1 MLLNFFQWMN
11 NTPFAKALSVSVWQ
25 FAVIQALHL
34 VFLGVFAGAIL
45 MVDLRLMGRAL
56 KDRSTADVARG
67 AQPWVIFGLVGLTLT
82 GVPQMMQNAMR
93 EYYSQLFWIKMA
105 FLLIAFIYTFTLRRS
120 VALKGEAGAGVFKT
134 RAVGLVSSFLWLM
147 VAAPARLIGLFS

>member
-1 MLLNFFQWMN
+1 MLHFFQWMN
-11 NTPFAKALSVSVWQ
+11 NLPVSKALSASVWQ

-56 KDRSTADVARG
+56 KDRPAADVARG
-67 AQPWVIFGLVGLTLT
+67 AQPWMIFGLLGLTAT
-82 GVPQMMQNAMR
+82 GIPQLMQNAMR
-93 EYYSQLFWIKMA
+93 EYYSQLFWIKMVFLALA
-105 FLLIAFIYTFTLRRS
+105 FVFTVTLRRS
-120 VALKGEAGAGVFKT
+120 VALKGEESAGVFKV